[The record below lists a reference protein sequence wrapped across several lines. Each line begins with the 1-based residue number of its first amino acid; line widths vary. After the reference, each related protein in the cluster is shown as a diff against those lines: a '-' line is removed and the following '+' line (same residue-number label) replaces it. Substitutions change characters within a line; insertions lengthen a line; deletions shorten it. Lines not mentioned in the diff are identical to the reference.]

1 MDRLRGI
8 FPVVERGIMNLLVVM
23 LINLDP
29 LALLR
34 SMPGAFAQGLIWGIV
49 GLGVYV
55 TFKVLDIADL
65 TIDGTL
71 ALGGATAVMCILGGM
86 PAWLALIIATLTGCL
101 AGLLTGFFHTV
112 LGIPDILA
120 GILSQIA
127 LYSINLN
134 IMGRSN
140 QAVSVDQY
148 HLIISLRFIP
158 KAILVAVIFN
168 IVIMAATYWFMGTEY
183 GTTLRATGCNQAMA
197 NAQGI
202 NTKKV
207 IVVGL
212 ILSNALV
219 GLAGGLI
226 AQYQGNADV
235 NMGRGAIVIGLAA
248 VIIGLVLGE
257 SIFGKRLNFVGRM
270 TFVIIGA
277 IIYYIV
283 ITVVLWLGFP
293 SDDMKLFSAI
303 VVAIFLA
310 VPYLSGK
317 KKASFR
323 KAGGKR

>member
-140 QAVSVDQY
+140 QAVSVDKY
-148 HLIISLRFIP
+148 NLILSLRHIP
-158 KAILVAVIFN
+158 KAVIVSIIFIAVIM
-168 IVIMAATYWFMGTEY
+168 IVVYAFMGTEF
-183 GTTLRATGCNQAMA
+183 GCALRSTGCNQNMSR
-197 NAQGI
+197 AQGV
-202 NTKKV
+202 NTNLA

-212 ILSNALV
+212 VISNALV
-219 GLAGGLI
+219 GLAGGLL

-257 SIFGKRLNFVGRM
+257 SIFGKRLNFMGKM
-270 TFVIIGA
+270 AFVVIGA
-277 IIYYIV
+277 IIYYLV
-283 ITVVLWLGFP
+283 ITVVLWLGLP

-303 VVAIFLA
+303 VVAVFLA
-310 VPYLSGK
+310 VPYLLGK
-317 KKASFR
+317 KKASFKR
-323 KAGGKR
+323 AGRQS